1 MDSHHGEKKQ
11 EIKMPKQDTHLL
23 IMAIRRGGS
32 VFFSRV
38 MNIIWSRIVIKKRE
52 VDDGQSSLSW
62 VCRQRD
68 TVMHANVNISTPLK
82 SIQMCL
88 FRWKINKAVRERHTV
103 LQNPADNVISP
114 ASLQQPQ
121 VFTLNWPFVAIELFI
136 VNWTSV

>member
-1 MDSHHGEKKQ
+1 MDSHQGGNAGDKNVQAGH
-11 EIKMPKQDTHLL
+11 THLNNGDQT
-23 IMAIRRGGS
+23 RWEC
-32 VFFSRV
+32 FFSRV

-52 VDDGQSSLSW
+52 VDDGQSSLLW

-103 LQNPADNVISP
+103 LQNPPDNVISP

-121 VFTLNWPFVAIELFI
+121 VFTLNWPLVAIVLFI
-136 VNWTSV
+136 VNWTFV